1 MLHIEIGIAPVI
13 AQIGPLTLRWYGLAI
28 MVSIIIAVVI
38 TRRELLRR
46 GIYPSNYDILVF
58 WTVLG
63 GILGARLF
71 HVFDYPERFIENPM
85 KIFAFQEGGL
95 AIYGAVTGGF
105 LSVAILSRVFQLP
118 FLQLVDSIAPGL
130 VLAQAFGRLGCI
142 VNGDAWGAPTSSP
155 FAFVYTNPKALLPRD
170 LLNVPTH
177 PYPVYDMAL
186 NITIFV
192 VLWQL
197 RKRQLPPGALF
208 ATFVALY
215 AAGRFVISFVRQERI
230 WFWGLQE
237 AQVVAIVALLAAV
250 VTLAWLLWLR
260 QATPASASGD

>member
-1 MLHIEIGIAPVI
+1 
-13 AQIGPLTLRWYGLAI
+13 
-28 MVSIIIAVVI
+28 
-38 TRRELLRR
+38 
-46 GIYPSNYDILVF
+46 
-58 WTVLG
+58 
-63 GILGARLF
+63 
-71 HVFDYPERFIENPM
+71 M

-118 FLQLVDSIAPGL
+118 FLQLIDSIAPGL
-130 VLAQAFGRLGCI
+130 ALAQAFGRFGCI
-142 VNGDAWGAPTSSP
+142 VNGDAWGAPTNSP

-186 NITIFV
+186 NLAIFV

-197 RKRQLPPGALF
+197 RKRQIPPGTLF

-250 VTLAWLLWLR
+250 VTLAWLLWIR